1 MCLTVRDEVAGERIF
16 KDTTRTSEHHYKS
29 IQKSVAAAIER
40 HQLEAKR
47 FQKNY
52 GLDIDNKDNFDLVID
67 TTHLSPE
74 QVCQAILA
82 TLRTS

>member
-1 MCLTVRDEVAGERIF
+1 LTVRDEIAGERIF
-16 KDTTRTSEHHYKS
+16 NDHSRSGEHKYETVADS
-29 IQKSVAAAIER
+29 IKAAQER
-40 HQLEAKR
+40 HQLEVAH

-52 GLDIDNKDNFDLVID
+52 NLDIDNKDNFDLVVD

-82 TLRTS
+82 TIKSD